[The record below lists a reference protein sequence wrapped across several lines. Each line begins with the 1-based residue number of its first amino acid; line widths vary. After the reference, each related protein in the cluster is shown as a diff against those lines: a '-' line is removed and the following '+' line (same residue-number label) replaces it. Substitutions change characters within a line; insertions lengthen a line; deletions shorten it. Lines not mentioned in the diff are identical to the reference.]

1 MKTSFGLTLM
11 AVLVCLLILPTASTW
26 AEEMNKGQE
35 NLVPTNWIAA
45 SKTKRATTQKA
56 GVPTKKTLKSDLI
69 VSGIQLTTDNRIK
82 VTIKNKGR
90 GGVPDGA
97 YNKKYGVAVQ
107 VTGNNKGWGG
117 YRLFMVDPQKK
128 LKNPGASVSYAGFK
142 RALNPGETLSLKVA
156 IHDPKNTANESSKSN
171 NSLTR
176 RLIAKNTTR
185 VSTQRQQ
192 LGHVKNPPRLKP
204 DLTIKMMKI
213 TPANPTTADTIRFS
227 AFVHNKGAAT
237 APASKA
243 GIRIGGETYPMVWNK
258 PPITS
263 QSSNAIVRLNQI
275 ERAGTY
281 RVMFI
286 ADVNDDVDE
295 IKENNNQDFLEFT
308 VTEPPLPD
316 LVVSDITPDSNC
328 FLRVTLTNN
337 GGPIPAS
344 VNLNM
349 IRINFTKNGVPYG
362 FNNVNLIDPNCN
374 LCQPNGSVTFT
385 QGTNTGST
393 GPWVLNKQAVVEVD
407 ALNQVTEQN
416 ENNNE
421 MTKNTYCPP
430 PN

>member
-1 MKTSFGLTLM
+1 MKTQFRLILIV
-11 AVLVCLLILPTASTW
+11 AFVCLLILSAFSTW
-26 AEEMNKGQE
+26 ADEMDNSRE
-35 NLVPTNWIAA
+35 NPVATNWIAA
-45 SKTKRATTQKA
+45 EKTKRTTIQK
-56 GVPTKKTLKSDLI
+56 GGFPTKHTLKSDLI
-69 VSGIQLTTDNRIK
+69 VSGIQLTADNRIK

-97 YNKKYGVAVQ
+97 YNKNYGVAVQ
-107 VTGNNKGWGG
+107 ATGNNKGWGG

-128 LKNPGASVSYAGFK
+128 LKRPGASVSYVGFK
-142 RALNPGETLSLKVA
+142 RALNPGETLTLKVA
-156 IHDPKNTANESSKSN
+156 IQDPKNTANESSKSN

-176 RLIAKNTTR
+176 RLVAKNTSR
-185 VSTQRQQ
+185 AAAQRQQ
-192 LGHVKNPPRLKP
+192 LGHVKNPSRLKP

-227 AFVHNKGAAT
+227 AFVHNKGVVT

-275 ERAGTY
+275 ERAGRY

-295 IKENNNQDFLEFT
+295 FNENNNQDFLEFT
-308 VTEPPLPD
+308 VSEPPLPD

-349 IRINFTKNGVPYG
+349 IRINFTKNGGPYG
-362 FNNVNLIDPNCN
+362 FNTVQLIDPNCN

-385 QGTNTGST
+385 QGTNTGTT
-393 GPWVLNKQAVVEVD
+393 GPWVGNKQAKVEVD

-421 MTKNTYCPP
+421 MTKFTFCPL